1 MNDQVLL
8 VGVGFMGKAYAPV
21 LGALGASVQAVG
33 RSEAGAAAFVAET
46 GLPCVA
52 GGLKGWRAAGGPVPR
67 NALVCVSVEETP
79 AVVKALA
86 AMGVQRML
94 VEKPGA
100 STAAELQALCDD
112 SALATAEVFIAYNRR
127 YYASVAEARKRIDA
141 EGGVDSFHFEFT
153 ERERDANPAKF
164 GDIVRRHWAL
174 ANSSHVID
182 LAFHLGGEPSR
193 LYSEVSGSL
202 DWHPGGARFAG
213 SGVSSRGALFTYT
226 ANWTSGGRWAVEL
239 MTRESRLILRPLE
252 QLFVQQRGSFEVK
265 QIELDDELDKLHKP
279 GLYRQ
284 LEAFLRGG
292 DSTAHLLDLRQQAH
306 HAARFYGPMAGEVSR

>member
-21 LGALGASVQAVG
+21 LRALGVSVLAVG
-33 RSEAGAAAFVAET
+33 RSKAGAANFEAET

-52 GGLKGWRAAGGPVPR
+52 GGLEEWCADGGGAPR
-67 NALVCVSVEETP
+67 NAIVCVSVEETP
-79 AVVKALA
+79 AVVKTLA
-86 AMGVQRML
+86 AIGVQRML

-100 STAAELQALCDD
+100 ATAAELQALCDD
-112 SALATAEVFIAYNRR
+112 SAVSKTDVFIAYNRR
-127 YYASVAEARKRIDA
+127 YYASVAEARKRIEA

-153 ERERDANPAKF
+153 ERERDANQAKF
-164 GDIVRRHWAL
+164 GETVRRHWVL

-182 LAFHLGGEPSR
+182 LAFHLGGEPIRFS
-193 LYSEVSGSL
+193 SEVSGSL

-213 SGVSSRGALFTYT
+213 SGVSNRGALFTYM
-226 ANWTSGGRWAVEL
+226 ANWTSGGRWAVEV

-265 QIELDDELDKLHKP
+265 QVELADELEKRHKP

-284 LEAFLRGG
+284 IKAFVHGG
-292 DSTAHLLDLRQQAH
+292 DDAAYLLSLQQQAL
-306 HAARFYGPMAGEVSR
+306 HAARYFGPIAGEVAR

>member
-1 MNDQVLL
+1 MSDRVLL

-33 RSEAGAAAFVAET
+33 RSEAGAVAFEAET
-46 GLPCVA
+46 GVTCVA
-52 GGLKGWRAAGGPVPR
+52 GGLKAWRALARTVPR
-67 NALVCVSVEETP
+67 QALVCVSVEETP
-79 AVVKALA
+79 VVVKALA
-86 AMGVQRML
+86 AMGVERML
-94 VEKPGA
+94 IEKPGA
-100 STAAELQALCDD
+100 SSAAELQALCDEP
-112 SALATAEVFIAYNRR
+112 ALAKAEIFVAYNRR
-127 YYASVAEARKRIDA
+127 YYASVAEARRRIQA

-164 GDIVRRHWAL
+164 GETVRRNWAL

-182 LAFHLGGEPSR
+182 LAFHLGGEPCR
-193 LYSEVSGSL
+193 LNSEVAGSL
-202 DWHPGGARFAG
+202 DWHPGGARFVG
-213 SGVSSRGALFTYT
+213 SGVSNQDALFTYT

-265 QIELDDELDKLHKP
+265 KIEVDDELDKLYKP

-284 LEAFLRGG
+284 LEAFLHGG
-292 DSTAHLLDLRQQAH
+292 DGLAHLLNLRQQSQ
-306 HAARFYGPMAGEVSR
+306 HATRFYGPMAGEVSP